1 MASEEMDDAKTQ
13 PMPPDYP
20 VERTDREVALETIT
34 WEARRHF
41 GKTHWDDW
49 MELQRKAHHPRYW
62 SVNPSDVPNCKI
74 CLAYAAALE
83 ALAEP
88 DEEEPDV

>member
-13 PMPPDYP
+13 PMPPEDYP
-20 VERTDREVALETIT
+20 VERTDEEVALETIT
-34 WEARRHF
+34 WEARSHF
-41 GKTHWDDW
+41 GRTHLDDW
-49 MELQRKAHHPRYW
+49 MELQRKAHSRYW
-62 SVNPSDVPNCKI
+62 SVGSSDVPNCKI